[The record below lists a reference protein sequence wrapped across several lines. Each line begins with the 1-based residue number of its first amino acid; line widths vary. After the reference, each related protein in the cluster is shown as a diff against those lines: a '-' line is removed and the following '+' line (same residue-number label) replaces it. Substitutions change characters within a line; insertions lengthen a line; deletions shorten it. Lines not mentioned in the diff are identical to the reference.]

1 MSKGCILW
9 LRIICKWIFLVRQI
23 IIGITCIK
31 VCPCPA
37 KLCILCPVQG
47 RHYDLHITPSG
58 FFKAVFSSNYVCK
71 YSGRLSKRTSK
82 AGVRLTNCL
91 EHILW
96 FKLVA
101 YLPRYLIDFW
111 CVLFVYFHNN
121 TLSYFISH
129 SLCDASRII
138 KKSRR
143 LKINNNESL
152 QYILIKAKYHRLTH
166 HCTSDEQQYFRIW
179 NSSWLPWQR
188 VS

>member
-1 MSKGCILW
+1 MD
-9 LRIICKWIFLVRQI
+9 FLVRQI

-31 VCPCPA
+31 VCPCSA

-101 YLPRYLIDFW
+101 YLPRYDWFLMCIISTTIRCLILFHTR
-111 CVLFVYFHNN
+111 CVMLVESSRKVGVSKLIIMKVYN
-121 TLSYFISH
+121 
-129 SLCDASRII
+129 
-138 KKSRR
+138 
-143 LKINNNESL
+143 
-152 QYILIKAKYHRLTH
+152 IKAKYHRLTH

-179 NSSWLPWQR
+179 NSCWLSWQR